1 MLVFIDLDEAY
12 LTALERKF
20 VEELGKFAN
29 ISIITDMCYF
39 SEYFSIP
46 REIDILVVNE
56 QLYDAQLS
64 NHSIGITYI
73 LTENPVD
80 NAKNNNYN
88 YIYKYTS
95 VQEIFTQ
102 ISNNEIIRGVS
113 GGALGKNNKLIL
125 MHSPIGGVGTT
136 TLGLGIANVLKHMG
150 YKVLFV
156 SMENL
161 QSFGNYF
168 GESKFLPDDFDKKFN
183 TGAVTFDVIK
193 SEIVEDEIDYIPPVK
208 TTLEAMGISENKY
221 IEMIRNIKSLGEYD
235 YIFVDTD
242 SVFNKNIISFMNEVD
257 QVIILVEQYKRACQ
271 KLSKFVYNISG
282 VSSEKLLFICN
293 KYNDQK
299 ENELINYNGMI
310 YVSDYV
316 YYDENIFDADLKEL
330 LNSGDIL
337 RISQYVYNLT

>member
-20 VEELGKFAN
+20 VEELGEFAN

-80 NAKNNNYN
+80 NTQNNNFH

-95 VQEIFTQ
+95 VQEIFMQ
-102 ISNNEIIRGVS
+102 ISSNKIIRNVS

-125 MHSPIGGVGTT
+125 MNSPIGGVGTT
-136 TLGLGIANVLKHMG
+136 TLSLGIANVLKHMG
-150 YKVLFV
+150 YKVLFI

-161 QSFGNYF
+161 QSYESYF
-168 GESKFLPDDFDKKFN
+168 GKKRYLSDGFEKNFINGIVNFD
-183 TGAVTFDVIK
+183 TIK
-193 SEIVEDEIDYIPPVK
+193 NEIVQDEIDYIPPFK
-208 TTLEAMGISENKY
+208 LPLSSLDISENKY
-221 IEMIRNIKSLGEYD
+221 IEMIRNIKSSGEYD
-235 YIFVDTD
+235 YILVDTD
-242 SVFNKNIISFMNEVD
+242 SGFSKNIINFMNEADRAV
-257 QVIILVEQYKRACQ
+257 ILVEQNKKACQ
-271 KLSKFVYNISG
+271 KLSKYIYNLSG
-282 VSSEKLLFICN
+282 VNSDKLLFICN
-293 KYNDQK
+293 KYDDQK
-299 ENELINYNGMI
+299 DNELINYNGII
-310 YVSDYV
+310 YISDYI
-316 YYDENIFDADLKEL
+316 YYDENILDAGLKEL

-337 RISQYVYNLT
+337 KISQYIYNLA